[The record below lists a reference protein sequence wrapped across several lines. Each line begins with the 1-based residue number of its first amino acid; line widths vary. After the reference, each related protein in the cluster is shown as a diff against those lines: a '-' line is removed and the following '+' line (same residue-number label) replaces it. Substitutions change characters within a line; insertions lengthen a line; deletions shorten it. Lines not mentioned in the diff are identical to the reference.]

1 MNLNGVAGDM
11 CFCHQFKNTM
21 HTYNTIQ
28 YNTITDF
35 QYLVQTWCR
44 FDLIG
49 ILVILK

>member
-21 HTYNTIQ
+21 HT

>member
-28 YNTITDF
+28 LPTFNIWYR
-35 QYLVQTWCR
+35 LGA
-44 FDLIG
+44 DLI
-49 ILVILK
+49 